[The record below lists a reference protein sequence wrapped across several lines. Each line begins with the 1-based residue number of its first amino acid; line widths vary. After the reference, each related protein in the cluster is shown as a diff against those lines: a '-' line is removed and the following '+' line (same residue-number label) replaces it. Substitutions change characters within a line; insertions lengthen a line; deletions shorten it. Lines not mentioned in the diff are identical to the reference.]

1 MLEQRNI
8 YPNTANRYGL
18 KLETPEFIEEIIKPH
33 ESILNYMGATTGIYR
48 IIELLDREG
57 GCPSVVD
64 TGKRRGPEE
73 EYHKLRDILKKVT
86 LRSHSYRV
94 TRLSMELLAKEYQEY
109 DYLIPVTLVAA
120 LGHDLGKIPSLRT
133 PGHYTTGE
141 HAVVSDAIIKE
152 VYREHY
158 QIIESAPDE
167 DTRAYC
173 TQRVKWIDD
182 ARVAILN
189 HHRRSTEGFT
199 ARLRKADGMAREMEV
214 AEIAGGNLK
223 VKPWAEWFIPDY
235 YLRSYVRPHVNALD
249 SERNWKA
256 LAYGS
261 VVYCEPSLLFDT
273 AVQYAQDAGVVC
285 SSLFRG
291 ADKEAVL
298 KGIVDSLKK
307 INAVSPELGRAYY
320 TRLYTVELA
329 GGRKLKKS
337 YVPLK
342 IEAIGR
348 PAELDWKKDGFFHSI
363 KGVRP
368 FINK

>member
-1 MLEQRNI
+1 M
-8 YPNTANRYGL
+8 
-18 KLETPEFIEEIIKPH
+18 IKPH
-33 ESILNYMGATTGIYR
+33 ESILNYMDATTGIYR

-64 TGKRRGPEE
+64 TGKRRGPED
-73 EYHKLRDILKKVT
+73 EYPKLYDILKKVT

-94 TRLSMELLAKEYQEY
+94 ARLSMELLAKDYLEY

-120 LGHDLGKIPSLRT
+120 LGHDIGKIPSLRT

-141 HAVVSDAIIKE
+141 HAVVSEAVIKE
-152 VYREHY
+152 IYREHY
-158 QIIESAPDE
+158 MAIESATDE
-167 DTRAYC
+167 ETRGYC
-173 TQRVKWIDD
+173 GQRVKWIDD
-182 ARVAILN
+182 AREAILN

-199 ARLRKADGMAREMEV
+199 ARLRKADGRAREMEV
-214 AEIAGGNLK
+214 AEIAGGSLK
-223 VKPWAEWFIPDY
+223 VRPWAEWFVPDY
-235 YLRSYVRPHVNALD
+235 YLRSYVKPYVNVLD

-273 AVQYAQDAGVVC
+273 AMKYAQDAGVVC
-285 SSLFRG
+285 SSLFR
-291 ADKEAVL
+291 ATDKEAVL
-298 KGIVDSLKK
+298 KDIVDSLKT
-307 INAVSPELGRAYY
+307 IDAVSPELGRAYS

-348 PAELDWKKDGFFHSI
+348 PAELDRTKDRFFHSI
-363 KGVRP
+363 KGIRP
-368 FINK
+368 FTIKSGGVA